1 MKPSLLGQTDLGNHC
16 AANVTGVSDLNADC
30 LRAPE
35 PARASTD
42 DSTSESANDLN
53 TALVAFGVPVR
64 SKRAQAEAE
73 RRAKKKYAERWH
85 KSLGGRQQV
94 CNVRGYS
101 TPPAAFNRPSVD
113 DWAPTNRATRS
124 LSDRAPFAY
133 ALSGYD
139 PDRVQLEGYDA
150 WTVP

>member
-1 MKPSLLGQTDLGNHC
+1 MQDARNTAQAISPTTVVAQPLDS
-16 AANVTGVSDLNADC
+16 
-30 LRAPE
+30 RAPDCADATTE
-35 PARASTD
+35 Q
-42 DSTSESANDLN
+42 
-53 TALVAFGVPVR
+53 ALAAFGVPVR
-64 SKRAQAEAE
+64 SKRAKAEAE

-94 CNVRGYS
+94 CNVRGYRG
-101 TPPAAFNRPSVD
+101 TEKATGVEPAWNRPSLE
-113 DWAPTNRATRS
+113 DWAPKFPAKRS
-124 LSDRAPFAY
+124 LSDRAPFAT

>member
-1 MKPSLLGQTDLGNHC
+1 MQDARNTAQAISPTTVVAQPLDS
-16 AANVTGVSDLNADC
+16 
-30 LRAPE
+30 RAPDCADATTE
-35 PARASTD
+35 Q
-42 DSTSESANDLN
+42 
-53 TALVAFGVPVR
+53 ALAAFGVPVR
-64 SKRAQAEAE
+64 SKRAKAEAE